1 MLTTFSRNLGRVPT
15 AAGVLR
21 STHRMQPLEGESSP
35 EPNRMGIESI
45 AADASNRIKTVQ
57 LKECRVC
64 GAGVYLSDNF
74 CRSCG
79 ALQTRALEI
88 HRHSDAISRSIG
100 LSVFEQP
107 RSSADIYHPVSG
119 PLVKVLIDSVSANLT
134 TKTRACFSRKLIQVL
149 FSVPIWLA
157 IILLSPIDALY
168 SARTIYGRLEH
179 RELLRTVPAAE
190 DFITLIETPSQSGQ
204 ST

>member
-1 MLTTFSRNLGRVPT
+1 MLTTFSKNLDRLPT
-15 AAGVLR
+15 AAGALR
-21 STHRMQPLEGESSP
+21 STNRMQPLESESSP
-35 EPNRMGIESI
+35 EPHRVGIESI

-57 LKECRVC
+57 LKECRGC

-74 CRSCG
+74 CRLCG

-88 HRHSDAISRSIG
+88 RRHSDAISRSLG

-107 RSSADIYHPVSG
+107 RSSGDIYHPVSG

-134 TKTRACFSRKLIQVL
+134 TNSRSFTRKLIQVL

-157 IILLSPIDALY
+157 IVLLSPIDAFY

-190 DFITLIETPSQSGQ
+190 DFITLLKPLPN
-204 ST
+204 